1 MKIRV
6 IIILVKMKEHHMALQ
21 MNENKGKSI
30 GLDVVNLSLVISFIF
45 QPWTPSQ
52 YDQQSEQVCTL
63 LVSL

>member
-1 MKIRV
+1 
-6 IIILVKMKEHHMALQ
+6 MALQ